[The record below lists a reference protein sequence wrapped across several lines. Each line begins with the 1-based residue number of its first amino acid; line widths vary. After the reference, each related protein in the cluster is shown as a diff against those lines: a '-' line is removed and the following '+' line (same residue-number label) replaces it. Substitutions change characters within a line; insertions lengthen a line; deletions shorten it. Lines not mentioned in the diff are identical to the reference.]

1 MARHNAPAS
10 AIKGKFLL
18 SLFAALTPPPPPSPV
33 ATGRVALRAGYL
45 PRHAVPD
52 VGGVQYPM
60 CAAALHVVV
69 AYALPAVG

>member
-1 MARHNAPAS
+1 MARHNTPAS

-18 SLFAALTPPPPPSPV
+18 SLFAALTPPPPSPV
-33 ATGRVALRAGYL
+33 ATGRVALGAGYL

-52 VGGVQYPM
+52 VGGVRYPM

>member
-1 MARHNAPAS
+1 
-10 AIKGKFLL
+10 
-18 SLFAALTPPPPPSPV
+18 V